1 LARRTRRNLSDP
13 RIKRI
18 VRHQLQSSQSQISIA
33 ASPLG
38 NFLSRLILPLFILF
52 VLLLGYSLVVNS
64 NLKFES
70 FSGIFSSSQPQT
82 DTPNQGKDM
91 PTEEEISGTQTKEA
105 EEDTKPIIEPVKQK
119 LQVEV
124 LNACGVSGIASTV
137 TKYLREQGIDV
148 VNTGNHTRFDVK
160 ETMLWE
166 RVKNTDSQRV
176 AELLGVSNDKIN
188 SKMDPNLQLD
198 ITIILGADYPALKPF
213 KNQNQ

>member
-18 VRHQLQSSQSQISIA
+18 VRRQLQSSQSQISISTN
-33 ASPLG
+33 SPFG
-38 NFLSRLILPLFILF
+38 NFLRRLILPLFVVF
-52 VLLLGYSLVVNS
+52 VLLLGYSLTVNS
-64 NLKFES
+64 DLKFES
-70 FSGIFSSSQPQT
+70 FLSSFSNSQSQADPQ
-82 DTPNQGKDM
+82 NQGKDI
-91 PTEEEISGTQTKEA
+91 TTKEEITGTETQEA
-105 EEDTKPIIEPVKQK
+105 EEGTKPMIEPVKQK

-124 LNACGVSGIASTV
+124 LNACGASGIASTV
-137 TKYLREQGIDV
+137 TKYLREHDIDV

-176 AELLGVSNDKIN
+176 AELLGISNDNID

-198 ITIILGADYPALKPF
+198 ITIILGADYPTLKPF
-213 KNQNQ
+213 KN